1 MTLGRCRTC
10 GVSVRQ
16 LVGHCGATQWGE
28 GSRNIERVAKAERS
42 SLQRMLF
49 KLILI
54 YISRNATRA
63 TKNWTAGHFYL
74 RQLPAAQGVDFHL
87 FLLSILL

>member
-1 MTLGRCRTC
+1 MGLHSG
-10 GVSVRQ
+10 
-16 LVGHCGATQWGE
+16 GE

-54 YISRNATRA
+54 YVSRNATRA
-63 TKNWTAGHFYL
+63 TKNWTVGHFYL